1 RAKPEI
7 EFEGVP
13 FPASQ
18 NAAQCRDGT
27 VEESARAISRPRSGS
42 CPVVVHDHDL
52 EIRREAQFPTPE
64 LAEGAEDRRR
74 YSVHVALEVPCCG
87 FLESQL
93 VSSAEQHLG
102 HRGKLSG
109 ELLLP
114 SAQPQNRSQ
123 VGAEDLTIP
132 EPSEGNA
139 TALG

>member
-27 VEESARAISRPRSGS
+27 VEEPARAISRPSSGS

-52 EIRREAQFPTPE
+52 EIRGKAQFPTPE
-64 LAEGAEDRRR
+64 LAEGAENRRR
-74 YSVHVALEVPCCG
+74 YSLHVALEVARGG
-87 FLESQL
+87 FLESQP
-93 VSSAEQHLG
+93 VSSTEQHLG

-109 ELLLP
+109 ELVLP
-114 SAQPQNRSQ
+114 SAQPQNRPQ
-123 VGAEDLTIP
+123 IGAEDLAIP
-132 EPSEGNA
+132 E
-139 TALG
+139 